1 MAARPTPLKK
11 CKEGSKLFYCTD
23 LLGKLHRRIVRLLK
37 SFLNFQNS
45 WFLLIIGI
53 RSYGRQLFLIVFEC
67 LFITLIITIAKHTIY
82 IILPLFGGERAG
94 IFHFF
99 WFVWTIL
106 DRLFQTLP
114 YPQNLN

>member
-53 RSYGRQLFLIVFEC
+53 RSYGRQLFVIVAEC
-67 LFITLIITIAKHTIY
+67 LFITLIITIAKQTKKNEKF
-82 IILPLFGGERAG
+82 LPSLLQIMEGLYK
-94 IFHFF
+94 
-99 WFVWTIL
+99 WYV
-106 DRLFQTLP
+106 
-114 YPQNLN
+114 